1 MKLPNPFHGTL
12 TFMENMMVVKNHEI
26 DLHLLFGLTNFF
38 FWPRL
43 LDLGKMKA
51 NSSPLFI
58 RTRQQE
64 VKIEIVKEKKTS
76 EL

>member
-38 FWPRL
+38 WPRL

-51 NSSPLFI
+51 NRNPLFI